1 MKYYAIIDTNVVVSA
16 MLKGN
21 SPPSTIVE
29 FAFNGPVVPVL
40 NKEIEDEYRDV
51 LSRPKFHLSKEIVD
65 AIISAFHDNG
75 LYIDAEHINIDL
87 PDPKDLVFY
96 EVTMEERKTE
106 PAYLVTGNIRHFPS
120 KPFIVTPR
128 EMLNIILHDR
138 EL

>member
-65 AIISAFHDNG
+65 AIISA
-75 LYIDAEHINIDL
+75 
-87 PDPKDLVFY
+87 
-96 EVTMEERKTE
+96 
-106 PAYLVTGNIRHFPS
+106 
-120 KPFIVTPR
+120 
-128 EMLNIILHDR
+128 
-138 EL
+138 